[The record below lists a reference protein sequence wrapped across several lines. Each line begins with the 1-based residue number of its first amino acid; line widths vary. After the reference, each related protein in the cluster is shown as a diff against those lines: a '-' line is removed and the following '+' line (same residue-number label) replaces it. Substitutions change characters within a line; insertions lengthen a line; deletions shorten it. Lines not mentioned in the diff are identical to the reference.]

1 MSNELVK
8 YQPELNTIPLRKFS
22 PVEMNLFFS
31 IVSRM
36 RDKGDQTVRF
46 TFDQLKDLSNYKPTA
61 NRRFIDDIKRT
72 YDHLMD
78 LRFGS
83 QSKSGLSFERFVMFT
98 KFKINGDADEP
109 YVDVE
114 VYRDAIPLLNN
125 LESWVRYA
133 LTEFRDLKSSY
144 AKTMFRLL
152 KGYRTTGYAYFS
164 KAEFNELLDVHK
176 SYKPG
181 DIDRAVLKPIR
192 EELTPLFKG
201 LSIRKKYGKGR
212 GKPVLGYS
220 FAWKPERKDAEDVH
234 VSKTERLN
242 KARFNIEHNGELSD
256 QEKWRAIDKIKG
268 LKLGTTEAEHEQQAQ
283 QKREE
288 QIRADERKKILDSLT
303 KRR

>member
-31 IVSRM
+31 IVSRV

-114 VYRDAIPLLNN
+114 VYRDAIPLQ
-125 LESWVRYA
+125 
-133 LTEFRDLKSSY
+133 
-144 AKTMFRLL
+144 
-152 KGYRTTGYAYFS
+152 
-164 KAEFNELLDVHK
+164 
-176 SYKPG
+176 KPCS
-181 DIDRAVLKPIR
+181 AC
-192 EELTPLFKG
+192 
-201 LSIRKKYGKGR
+201 
-212 GKPVLGYS
+212 
-220 FAWKPERKDAEDVH
+220 
-234 VSKTERLN
+234 
-242 KARFNIEHNGELSD
+242 
-256 QEKWRAIDKIKG
+256 
-268 LKLGTTEAEHEQQAQ
+268 
-283 QKREE
+283 
-288 QIRADERKKILDSLT
+288 
-303 KRR
+303 